1 MRIDRWLWWTRFY
14 KTRGLASEAVKG
26 GHIKLDGERCKAA
39 KTVAIGD
46 RLSITKGEDTWHVIV
61 AALPSRRG
69 PASEAQ
75 ACFTETAESLERRL
89 IALMLDGRAGL
100 PLRCWL
106 RDGEIVGQSRQTQR
120 VEAFMLLEGLP
131 DRALSRAL
139 GRRTVQRA
147 LAGVP
152 AADDPSLAT
161 AFSIAARCRWL
172 MR

>member
-89 IALMLDGRAGL
+89 ARRSQQRADVATAPTSGR
-100 PLRCWL
+100 
-106 RDGEIVGQSRQTQR
+106 
-120 VEAFMLLEGLP
+120 P
-131 DRALSRAL
+131 DRRT
-139 GRRTVQRA
+139 RR
-147 LAGVP
+147 
-152 AADDPSLAT
+152 
-161 AFSIAARCRWL
+161 L
-172 MR
+172 MRVRRGRG